1 MNCNLVEEHILDL
14 ASGNAPSAE
23 VEKHL
28 STCTGC
34 AGRVAELR
42 STMSLLDEWQA
53 PEPSPYF
60 DTRLKARVREE
71 AAKPQRAGVF
81 GWLRRPVLALAA
93 AGLMAL
99 GVVALRIANEPSHPQ
114 ITAQASAV
122 KDLQTLNDDE
132 DMFAQFDI
140 LDDGVQNQT
149 QPSSANF

>member
-14 ASGNAPSAE
+14 ASGNAPSVE

-28 STCTGC
+28 STCSDC

-99 GVVALRIANEPSHPQ
+99 GVVAIRIASEPSHPQ

-149 QPSSANF
+149 QPASSNF